1 MDDLELALA
10 LSKSQEDEDIRKRE
24 AKLQAKREYHD
35 HIERSRSQQQLDAD
49 YALALQ
55 LEENELPQQKPRAPA
70 APSKRDEDNGSSL
83 LGSLLGAITGLGTSP
98 SSSSSVPVPAG
109 SCYRCRR
116 APAGTRIHAMERTYC
131 AGCFACAGCNQ
142 PFTGSKFFPH
152 EAPGGASIEPYCQ
165 LCVRE
170 LFALRCCLCNDPLE
184 GRYLKHTFFEEEKYC
199 VFHEDNRKVCFS
211 CARLE
216 PLSAKTGKEGFVAL
230 PDGRSSCPSCIMTAV
245 LDSSEALPL
254 YLEAVEFLERGL
266 GLRVPPEMRQVP
278 VLAVDV
284 PSLNEQKQQAS
295 ANKRTPTV
303 RGLTMYTTT
312 TTVSISHVQPGGYQW
327 DAYTG
332 QLIVRPG
339 AQQRYTAQR
348 NPTREVTA
356 VLVLYGLPRDLTASI
371 LAHEAFHVY
380 LKLSREGFPTDLSP
394 QAEEGLCQFVAER
407 YLAHRERQLTLVP
420 ATSAAGEREARARDE
435 RLRQYFQQS
444 IFADRSEIYG
454 HGFRL
459 ANRCI
464 ANLGLDVVLE
474 HVRTNKK
481 LPDV

>member
-1 MDDLELALA
+1 
-10 LSKSQEDEDIRKRE
+10 
-24 AKLQAKREYHD
+24 
-35 HIERSRSQQQLDAD
+35 
-49 YALALQ
+49 
-55 LEENELPQQKPRAPA
+55 
-70 APSKRDEDNGSSL
+70 
-83 LGSLLGAITGLGTSP
+83 
-98 SSSSSVPVPAG
+98 
-109 SCYRCRR
+109 
-116 APAGTRIHAMERTYC
+116 
-131 AGCFACAGCNQ
+131 
-142 PFTGSKFFPH
+142 
-152 EAPGGASIEPYCQ
+152 
-165 LCVRE
+165 
-170 LFALRCCLCNDPLE
+170 
-184 GRYLKHTFFEEEKYC
+184 
-199 VFHEDNRKVCFS
+199 
-211 CARLE
+211 
-216 PLSAKTGKEGFVAL
+216 
-230 PDGRSSCPSCIMTAV
+230 MTAV

-254 YLEAVEFLERGL
+254 YLEAVDFLERGL

-284 PSLNEQKQQAS
+284 PSLNEQKQQAN

-332 QLIVRPG
+332 QFIVRPG

-380 LKLSREGFPTDLSP
+380 LKLSREEGGEEGFPTDLSP
-394 QAEEGLCQFVAER
+394 QAEEGLCQYVAER
-407 YLAHRERQLTLVP
+407 YLAHRERQQTLVP
-420 ATSAAGEREARARDE
+420 ATAAAGEREARTRDE

-454 HGFRL
+454 EGFRR

-464 ANLGLDVVLE
+464 ANLGLDIVLE
-474 HVRTNKK
+474 HVRTNKR